1 MRTTRFVGVACAIFL
16 AMLVGCSSGSSPST
30 SPIIDDTTTPPDDDG
45 TSTGKI
51 QGIAPPSGVSVVTA
65 NNAD

>member
-1 MRTTRFVGVACAIFL
+1 MRTTRIAGVVCAGFL
-16 AMLVGCSSGSSPST
+16 SVLVGCSSGSSPS
-30 SPIIDDTTTPPDDDG
+30 SSLAVDDTTTPPDDDG

-51 QGIAPPSGVSVVTA
+51 EGIAPPSGVSVVTA

>member
-1 MRTTRFVGVACAIFL
+1 MRFTRTAGVLCAGFL
-16 AMLVGCSSGSSPST
+16 TMLVGCSSGSSPAS
-30 SPIIDDTTTPPDDDG
+30 SPIVDTETPPAGDG

-51 QGIAPPSGVSVVTA
+51 EGIAPPSGVSVVTA